1 MKSRRNVIL
10 YAALTLASVIFIALG
25 NAVTSRGAELFTAQT
40 ASVAQTDVAA
50 VREIT
55 DIKQTTNQISDTATF
70 TVTEISYEAE
80 VLLGERRGKRLSV
93 TQTYDNMSALTP
105 TPVRVG
111 DIYFIY
117 TYADGSVATGNLIRL
132 TMLLPAFAVFVLL
145 FILFARLKG
154 ASSLFALLMSVLSIF
169 LVFVPAILSG
179 RNVYLW
185 ALVICVYTV
194 AITPFFV
201 GGFNRKSL
209 AAALGCLGG
218 VAVAAALTAL
228 LNSLM
233 RITGAADE
241 EAMYVALILE
251 NPIDL
256 RAVTFAAILIGAL
269 GAALDVSMSIASA
282 VSEMKQSSPDAPASQ
297 LARSGMSVGR
307 DIIGTQISTLVLAYI
322 GGSLSVV
329 LLLIAYQNSVFEL
342 LNLELVIIELLQSLV
357 GAFTILFVIPATAL
371 VSARL
376 LSGGA
381 ETKHGEKH
389 RVHHERHEDG
399 DAPAP
404 NAAEGFHIGHTDK

>member
-1 MKSRRNVIL
+1 MNKRRNFLL
-10 YAALTLASVIFIALG
+10 YCALTLASIAFIALG
-25 NAVTSRGAELFTAQT
+25 NLITSKGAKLFTGQT
-40 ASVAQTDVAA
+40 ASVAETNVA
-50 VREIT
+50 VIREIT
-55 DIKQTTNQISDTATF
+55 DTKETTTQISDTAFF

-80 VLLGERRGKRLSV
+80 VLFGERAGERLSA
-93 TQTYDNMSALTP
+93 TQTYDNMGSVVPA
-105 TPVRVG
+105 PVSVG
-111 DIYFIY
+111 DIYFLY
-117 TYADGSVATGNLIRL
+117 TYADGSVLTGNLVRL
-132 TMLLPAFAVFVLL
+132 TVLLPAFAVFALL
-145 FILFARLKG
+145 FILFARFRG

-179 RNVYLW
+179 RSVYLW
-185 ALVICVYTV
+185 ALIICVYTV

-209 AAALGCLGG
+209 SAALGCLGG
-218 VAVAAALTAL
+218 VGVAAALTAL

-233 RITGAADE
+233 RITGAGDDE
-241 EAMYVALILE
+241 SMYVALILE

-282 VSEMKQSSPDAPASQ
+282 VAEMKLSSPDAGSSQ
-297 LARSGMSVGR
+297 LARSGMNVGR

-376 LSGGA
+376 LSGGGSGGHEA
-381 ETKHGEKH
+381 K
-389 RVHHERHEDG
+389 RRIHHEREHGADTV
-399 DAPAP
+399 PTV
-404 NAAEGFHIGHTDK
+404 AEGFHIGHLDE